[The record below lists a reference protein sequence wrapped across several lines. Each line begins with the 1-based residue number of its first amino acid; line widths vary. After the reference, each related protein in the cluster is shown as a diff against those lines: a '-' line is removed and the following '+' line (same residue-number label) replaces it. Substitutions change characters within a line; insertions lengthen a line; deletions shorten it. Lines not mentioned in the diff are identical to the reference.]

1 MMLAAQLFLS
11 HVALY
16 HAAVYGCCD
25 FVAVSHGQASQA
37 GSALARLQ
45 LLAHVAQLQLQ
56 GPALLKTSQ
65 RLQHNSH
72 QAEDEA
78 PRTGGGGGA
87 AALAPWDK
95 RTALLQARSS
105 LQV

>member
-1 MMLAAQLFLS
+1 MLAAQLFLS
-11 HVALY
+11 HVALC
-16 HAAVYGCCD
+16 HAAVYHCCD
-25 FVAVSHGQASQA
+25 FIAVLHGQASQV

-65 RLQHNSH
+65 CLQHNSH

-78 PRTGGGGGA
+78 PRTEGGA
-87 AALAPWDK
+87 AAVAPWDK